1 MVPLAGFKQ
10 QLWGS
15 FEAKLRSEVVGM
27 PRALTVEYLQREN
40 TSFQGS
46 GGVSDCNREL
56 GFRPAFMDMDTGR
69 VYVSCSR
76 EGLPAPY
83 HRLDGLP
90 EELIRERDA
99 SGRVIS
105 VKTSVV
111 SGFERDGCF
120 YTREQAA
127 AMVVDTSIGD

>member
-1 MVPLAGFKQ
+1 
-10 QLWGS
+10 
-15 FEAKLRSEVVGM
+15 M
-27 PRALTVEYLQREN
+27 PRALTVDRLRREN

-56 GFRPAFMDMDTGR
+56 GFRPAFMDMDTGDI
-69 VYVSCSR
+69 YVSCSR
-76 EGLPAPY
+76 DGVPAPY

-90 EELIRERDA
+90 DELIRERDNC
-99 SGRVIS
+99 GRVIA
-105 VKTSVV
+105 VKTTVV

-127 AMVVDTSIGD
+127 DMVVDTSLRD

>member
-1 MVPLAGFKQ
+1 
-10 QLWGS
+10 
-15 FEAKLRSEVVGM
+15 M
-27 PRALTVEYLQREN
+27 PRALTVDRLRREN
-40 TSFQGS
+40 TVFQGS

-56 GFRPAFMDMDTGR
+56 GFRPAFLDTDTGI

-76 EGLPAPY
+76 DGIPAPY

-90 EELIRERDA
+90 EELIRERDDK
-99 SGRVIS
+99 GRVIA
-105 VKTSVV
+105 VKTTVV

-127 AMVVDTSIGD
+127 NMVVETGCRD

>member
-1 MVPLAGFKQ
+1 
-10 QLWGS
+10 
-15 FEAKLRSEVVGM
+15 M
-27 PRALTVEYLQREN
+27 PRALTVDRLRREN

-56 GFRPAFMDMDTGR
+56 GFRPAFMDTETGH
-69 VYVSCSR
+69 VYASCSR
-76 EGLPAPY
+76 DGCPAPY

-90 EELIRERDA
+90 EELIRERDD
-99 SGRVIS
+99 SGRVIA
-105 VKTSVV
+105 VKTTVV

-127 AMVVDTSIGD
+127 EMVIDTNFGD